1 MQRRFGLSVLVAVAV
16 AALGLGTIAG
26 AISGGLIAYFV
37 APGSP
42 STPAG
47 VATDISAPVFTATP
61 TSTTST
67 PTATATAAAAQITPL
82 PADQNDS
89 VSVADVV
96 ERVSRAVVTVVN
108 EQQVGGF
115 FGSTDLQPA
124 GTGTGF
130 IIDDQGHVVTNNHVV
145 EGSQEIK
152 VIFADGTEQTATLL
166 GTDTF
171 ADLAVVKVGGT
182 VPAKVPFGNSD
193 NLRPGDRVI
202 AIGSALGDFTN
213 TVTEGIISALNRTL
227 QTEAGYN
234 MENMLQHDA
243 PINPGNSGGP
253 LLNLMGEVVGV
264 NTAVVRQA
272 EPGVTA
278 EGLGFAIPSNTV
290 KDITTQI
297 IQSGKVV
304 RPYIGIT
311 YEPLTPRAARA
322 SNMPIDHGVVVTDI
336 QAGSPAALAGI
347 QRNDVVTKI
356 NSQDIDSDHP
366 LENELFH
373 YKVGDTVNVEVYRTS
388 TGKTMT
394 FKITL
399 VATPDHT

>member
-1 MQRRFGLSVLVAVAV
+1 MQRRFSLGVLVTVAV

-26 AISGGLIAYFV
+26 AISGGLTAYFV
-37 APGSP
+37 APSSS

-47 VATDISAPVFTATP
+47 VVTDIAVHSSTATP
-61 TSTTST
+61 TQTVST
-67 PTATATAAAAQITPL
+67 PTATATVAAQITPQ
-82 PADQNDS
+82 PADPSDAA
-89 VSVADVV
+89 SVADIV
-96 ERVSRAVVTVVN
+96 ERVSKAVVTVVN
-108 EQQVGGF
+108 EQQSSGF
-115 FGSTDLQPA
+115 FGSGDLQPA

-130 IIDDQGHVVTNNHVV
+130 IIDDQGHVITNNHVV

-152 VIFADGTEQTATLL
+152 VIFADGTEQKATLL
-166 GTDTF
+166 GTDSF
-171 ADLAVVKVGGT
+171 ADLAVVKIDGK
-182 VPAKVPFGNSD
+182 VPATVPFGDSG

-253 LLNLMGEVVGV
+253 LLNLNGQVVGV

-297 IQSGKVV
+297 IQNGKVV
-304 RPYIGIT
+304 RPFIGIT
-311 YEPLTPRAARA
+311 YEPLTPRAASA
-322 SNMPIDHGVVVTDI
+322 NNLPIDHGVVVTDV
-336 QAGSPAALAGI
+336 QAGSPAEKAGI
-347 QRNDVVTKI
+347 QKNDVVTKI
-356 NSQDIDSDHP
+356 NDQDIDSDHP
-366 LENELFH
+366 LENLLFN
-373 YKVGDTVNVEVYRTS
+373 YKVGDEVNVEVYRAS

-394 FKITL
+394 IKVTL
-399 VATPDHT
+399 AASPDNT